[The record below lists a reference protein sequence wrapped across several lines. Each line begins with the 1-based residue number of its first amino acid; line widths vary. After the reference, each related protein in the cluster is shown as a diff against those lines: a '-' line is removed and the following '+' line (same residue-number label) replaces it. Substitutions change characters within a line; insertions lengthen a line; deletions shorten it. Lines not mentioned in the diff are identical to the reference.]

1 MSGMKSGAMDA
12 AKYTAVGMIVGAAA
26 GATVAMTVKKP
37 KKTLKRKAADA
48 MDTMGAVMHS
58 IADYID

>member
-1 MSGMKSGAMDA
+1 MANMKNSISNAAMFA
-12 AKYTAVGMIVGAAA
+12 AVGMLLGAAA

-37 KKTLKRKAADA
+37 KNSIRRKAADA
-48 MDTMGAVMHS
+48 MDTVGAVMHS

>member
-1 MSGMKSGAMDA
+1 MKNTLMNAVKFTA
-12 AKYTAVGMIVGAAA
+12 AGMIVGAAA
-26 GATVAMTVKKP
+26 GATVAITAKKP

>member
-1 MSGMKSGAMDA
+1 MKNALMNA
-12 AKYTAVGMIVGAAA
+12 VKFTAVGMIVGAAA
-26 GATVAMTVKKP
+26 GATVAMTAKKP

-48 MDTMGAVMHS
+48 MDTVGAVMHS

>member
-1 MSGMKSGAMDA
+1 MAMKNSLMSA
-12 AKYTAVGMIVGAAA
+12 AKFTAVGMVVGAAA
-26 GATVAMTVKKP
+26 GAAAAMTTKKP

>member
-1 MSGMKSGAMDA
+1 MSVKNTLMNA
-12 AKYTAVGMIVGAAA
+12 AKFTAVGMIVGAAA
-26 GATVAMTVKKP
+26 GAAVAMTAKKP